1 MAGDI
6 KNPDNKKNRSKEQ
19 RKFSPKKKKQDFL
32 RIIDGSSLNDPKNYN
47 MEEIVIMN
55 PEIKF
60 PLNKAKGGRVTL
72 KDGTEN
78 PLKDKIDSLKKK
90 NFLSQRPPE
99 DSKIKKRLKKLKE
112 NDLNTLPRGLKM
124 DTTTSSYGD
133 SGQGRKV
140 PQFKDGGRVAKGCG
154 AILSNRRKKTKYF

>member
-6 KNPDNKKNRSKEQ
+6 KNPDNKK
-19 RKFSPKKKKQDFL
+19 F
-32 RIIDGSSLNDPKNYN
+32 
-47 MEEIVIMN
+47 
-55 PEIKF
+55 
-60 PLNKAKGGRVTL
+60 
-72 KDGTEN
+72 
-78 PLKDKIDSLKKK
+78 DKINSLKKRKKEK
-90 NFLSQRPPE
+90 NIRDDIRKDTAQE
-99 DSKIKKRLKKLKE
+99 
-112 NDLNTLPRGLKM
+112 LPRGLQI